1 MDHGL
6 DSSEDKVPIN
16 MVFELPDEFQ
26 SPDMGVME
34 LALGTKTT
42 VFQKPKRL
50 GMHMQP
56 LFVMGYLQGKMIHQ
70 IM

>member
-16 MVFELPDEFQ
+16 MVFELPDEFR

-34 LALGTKTT
+34 LALGTKAT

-50 GMHMQP
+50 GMHMRP
-56 LFVMGYLQGKMIHQ
+56 LFVMGYL
-70 IM
+70 